1 VISLYLTQP
10 LVLLLLLPLP
20 ALAWWQL
27 RQRKRAV
34 ELPADAL
41 MRGLPTGRTT
51 LVRTTSILAR
61 ILALALLIIA
71 LAGPRW
77 PDEGSRIPTEGMSI
91 ALVFDVSQSM
101 TDKDFLW
108 QGQPT
113 SRLQA
118 AKEIF
123 KLFVQGGAGPGG
135 QQFSGRNNDL
145 LSLVAFA
152 DFPENV
158 CPLTLDHRALM
169 HMLEAQEARTQEWTD
184 IGEAIAFALAT
195 LEKSGKGKK
204 ALVLLT
210 DGEQTKTEA
219 KLKPGQAAQLA
230 GNLGIPIYAIDVGK
244 DPGQST
250 DVPADEIKKRQDA
263 KKIMQNLAGISNGR
277 YFHASD
283 ADALLEVCRQIDEM
297 ERHEIETFQY
307 RRFFQAFAWFSIGS
321 FALLSSILMLE
332 MTVWRRLP

>member
-1 VISLYLTQP
+1 VIFLYLTHP

-20 ALAWWQL
+20 VLAWWQL

-34 ELPADAL
+34 EFPADAL
-41 MRGLPTGRTT
+41 MRGLPTGRAAF
-51 LVRTTSILAR
+51 VRTTSTLAR

-91 ALVFDVSQSM
+91 ALVVDVSQSM

-123 KLFVQGGAGPGG
+123 KLFVQGGTGPGG
-135 QQFSGRNNDL
+135 QQFSGRDNDL

-152 DFPENV
+152 DYPENV
-158 CPLTLDHRALM
+158 CPLTLDHRALIK
-169 HMLEAQEARTQEWTD
+169 MLDAQEARTQEWTD
-184 IGEAIAFALAT
+184 IGDAIAFSLAT

-210 DGEQTKTEA
+210 DGEQTKYDA
-219 KLKPGQAAQLA
+219 KLKPRQAAQLA

-244 DPGQST
+244 DPGQTPDAPS
-250 DVPADEIKKRQDA
+250 DEIKKRQDA
-263 KKIMQNLAGISNGR
+263 KKIMQVLADITKGR

-297 ERHEIETFQY
+297 ERQEIESFEY
-307 RRFFQAFAWFSIGS
+307 RRFFQAFAWFSLGS
-321 FALLSSILMLE
+321 LAMLSTILTLE